1 MGTARYGWNSPG
13 SFTCRSTA
21 LETTRTTS
29 TDGCAGAGAGA
40 CAAAVAAIGTRLE
53 TMESLCLTAL
63 VIVCARRVVGIQ
75 GWRKRAD
82 SRLHEGV
89 HRRKDDQRRHR
100 RQQQTADDGTAERR
114 GLGSLSGAQRK

>member
-29 TDGCAGAGAGA
+29 TDGCAGAGAGV
-40 CAAAVAAIGTRLE
+40 CAAAVAANTARLDA
-53 TMESLCLTAL
+53 TESPCLTAF
-63 VIVCARRVVGIQ
+63 VIVCARRVIRIQ
-75 GWRKRAD
+75 GGRQRANA
-82 SRLHEGV
+82 RLHEGV

-114 GLGSLSGAQRK
+114 GLGS